1 MNYNMKNIN
10 QYICESKEKEF
21 HYATE
26 GNHDFIDEVVNFI
39 EANGF
44 TKSNNKIIKKMEY
57 SLLNNDYE
65 LNIRVKAL
73 SKSHPDTSTILVV
86 IRKGDNC
93 NYDYY
98 EKISDESHWHFVPD
112 KKATSFNIHARNY
125 QYTSNGYLDMSND
138 KIKERT
144 LAHIRRTLHIHIKKQ

>member
-1 MNYNMKNIN
+1 MKNIN

-98 EKISDESHWHFVPD
+98 EKYLMNHIG
-112 KKATSFNIHARNY
+112 ILY
-125 QYTSNGYLDMSND
+125 Q
-138 KIKERT
+138 
-144 LAHIRRTLHIHIKKQ
+144 IKKQHHLIYMQEIINILLMVI

>member
-1 MNYNMKNIN
+1 MKNIN
-10 QYICESKEKEF
+10 QYICEDKEKEF

-26 GNHDFIDEVVNFI
+26 GDHDFIDEVVKFI

-44 TKSNNKIIKKMEY
+44 TKSNNKIIKNMEY

-65 LNIRVKAL
+65 LNIRVNQFNYKNSVSKA
-73 SKSHPDTSTILVV
+73 TVLVV
-86 IRKGDNC
+86 LRKGDNN

-112 KKATSFNIHARNY
+112 KKAISFNIHARNY
-125 QYTSNGYLDMSND
+125 QYTSNGYLDISND
-138 KIKERT
+138 KIKERI
-144 LAHIRRTLHIHIKKQ
+144 LAHIRRTLHIKKQ